1 MDLGRRRRSAS
12 SGGLDLGLLLR
23 RRRFLQNRAPAA
35 ARRGRRGRRAGPADG
50 PDGLSGLPDPGGEP
64 QRAAAKGRHRLFAVG
79 DDKLETANSCVRRRE
94 DDLDVGD
101 EARSDLDVDDVVA
114 SLADLVDCWF
124 VIRGGRVESKRVSAG
139 RGRES
144 LSSSPSNSKRSKLN
158 TQKTQNS
165 KLKNKK
171 NHKTQ
176 KPFSPSLPAPTRS
189 AARRPFPRAPRSTG
203 FLQRGQ
209 GRRRRRWRP
218 DCWRVLSFFRRRRR
232 GREGSKSSKNENRRN
247 FSEGIEKTRSAS
259 LPRLIR
265 LSGWDRGKKR
275 RRETAN

>member
-1 MDLGRRRRSAS
+1 M
-12 SGGLDLGLLLR
+12 DLGLLLR

-79 DDKLETANSCVRRRE
+79 DDKLETANSCVWRRE

-158 TQKTQNS
+158 TQKTQKQKNPQNS
-165 KLKNKK
+165 KTIL
-171 NHKTQ
+171 
-176 KPFSPSLPAPTRS
+176 SVYL
-189 AARRPFPRAPRSTG
+189 RRPVAQPDDRS
-203 FLQRGQ
+203 RG
-209 GRRRRRWRP
+209 P
-218 DCWRVLSFFRRRRR
+218 HEALDFS
-232 GREGSKSSKNENRRN
+232 REGRA
-247 FSEGIEKTRSAS
+247 GDGVDGA
-259 LPRLIR
+259 LIV
-265 LSGWDRGKKR
+265 GGF
-275 RRETAN
+275 

>member
-1 MDLGRRRRSAS
+1 MVLFGRVAWRRRERRERQRRGRCRRGRSCAGGGGGLDLGRRRRSAS

-79 DDKLETANSCVRRRE
+79 DDKLETANSCVWRRE

-165 KLKNKK
+165 KTKIPTKLKN
-171 NHKTQ
+171 H
-176 KPFSPSLPAPTRS
+176 SLS
-189 AARRPFPRAPRSTG
+189 VYLRRPVAQPDDRS
-203 FLQRGQ
+203 RG
-209 GRRRRRWRP
+209 P
-218 DCWRVLSFFRRRRR
+218 HEALDFS
-232 GREGSKSSKNENRRN
+232 REGRA
-247 FSEGIEKTRSAS
+247 GDGVDGA
-259 LPRLIR
+259 LIV
-265 LSGWDRGKKR
+265 GGF
-275 RRETAN
+275 

>member
-1 MDLGRRRRSAS
+1 LDLGRRRRSAS

-79 DDKLETANSCVRRRE
+79 DDKLETANSCVWRRE

-165 KLKNKK
+165 KTKIPTKLKN
-171 NHKTQ
+171 H
-176 KPFSPSLPAPTRS
+176 SLS
-189 AARRPFPRAPRSTG
+189 VYLRRPVAQPDDRS
-203 FLQRGQ
+203 RG
-209 GRRRRRWRP
+209 P
-218 DCWRVLSFFRRRRR
+218 HEALDFS
-232 GREGSKSSKNENRRN
+232 REGRA
-247 FSEGIEKTRSAS
+247 GDGVDGA
-259 LPRLIR
+259 LIV
-265 LSGWDRGKKR
+265 GGF
-275 RRETAN
+275 